1 MSTLSKTI
9 AAILAFLGV
18 VLVWTLLVTI
28 PVQLLWNWLM
38 PIIFGLPKISFWQTV
53 GLILLIN
60 FLFNHNRSGKSNEK

>member
-9 AAILAFLGV
+9 GAILAFLGV
-18 VLVWTLLVTI
+18 ILVWTLLVTI

-38 PIIFGLPKISFWQTV
+38 PVIFGLPKISFWQTV

-60 FLFNHNRSGKSNEK
+60 FLFNHNRSGKANEK

>member
-9 AAILAFLGV
+9 GAILAFLGV
-18 VLVWTLLVTI
+18 ILVWTLLVTI
-28 PVQLLWNWLM
+28 PVQLLWNWLV
-38 PIIFGLPKISFWQTV
+38 PVIFGLPKISFWQTV